1 MIDTKILWQSIPQI
15 TTGMVTT
22 LELMICA
29 LIIGLLL
36 ALLLTM
42 CSYLNLKIINL
53 ILKTYTFIIRG
64 TPLLVQIF
72 IIYYGSSQFD
82 FIRNGILWNILKEP
96 FACAVIAL
104 ALNTSA
110 YSFELFR
117 GAINAIPYG
126 EIEACQALGLSKL
139 QMLRKVIA
147 PRAIRLVLPAYS
159 NEVIIILKST
169 TLASTITLMDI
180 MGVIHAF
187 ISQTYLTA
195 SYLLL
200 AGSIYLFL
208 NLIIINIFR
217 YIEGRLSYQ

>member
-15 TTGMVTT
+15 ATGMVTT

-36 ALLLTM
+36 ALILTM
-42 CSYLNLKIINL
+42 CSYLNLKIINI
-53 ILKTYTFIIRG
+53 ILKAYTFIIRG

-117 GAINAIPYG
+117 GAISAIPYG

>member
-1 MIDTKILWQSIPQI
+1 
-15 TTGMVTT
+15 
-22 LELMICA
+22 
-29 LIIGLLL
+29 
-36 ALLLTM
+36 
-42 CSYLNLKIINL
+42 
-53 ILKTYTFIIRG
+53 
-64 TPLLVQIF
+64 
-72 IIYYGSSQFD
+72 
-82 FIRNGILWNILKEP
+82 
-96 FACAVIAL
+96 ACAVIAL

-117 GAINAIPYG
+117 GAISAIPYG